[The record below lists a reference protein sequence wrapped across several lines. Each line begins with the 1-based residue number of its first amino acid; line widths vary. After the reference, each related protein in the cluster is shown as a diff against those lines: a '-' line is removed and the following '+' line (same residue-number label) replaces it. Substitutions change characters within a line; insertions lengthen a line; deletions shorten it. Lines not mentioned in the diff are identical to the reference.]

1 MAETKKSKI
10 TEEHREEAAALK
22 ALWDDGRPRRTQT
35 EFGEAYGLG
44 NQANIGHYLLA
55 RNPLNLRAALS
66 FAKEL
71 KCKVSEFS
79 PRVATEIEQLLPLL
93 TDQLPH
99 SLQTDQER
107 QLVHLFRELSPA
119 SKGLALGIVLGVH
132 EKERSENKE
141 EVPAPKIPPVSDL
154 DDAKPVAP
162 QASTHKATKRAPRK
176 TKEPQSQ

>member
-22 ALWDDGRPRRTQT
+22 ALWDDGRPRRTQA

-93 TDQLPH
+93 ADQLPH

-107 QLVHLFRELSPA
+107 QLVQMFRELPSDW
-119 SKGLALGIVLGVH
+119 KGVALGSVFGVLNSC
-132 EKERSENKE
+132 KNA
-141 EVPAPKIPPVSDL
+141 AP
-154 DDAKPVAP
+154 DATLQP
-162 QASTHKATKRAPRK
+162 QASEASQADERKLASAPPSVPNVLKRTSRK
-176 TKEPQSQ
+176 TKEPQS